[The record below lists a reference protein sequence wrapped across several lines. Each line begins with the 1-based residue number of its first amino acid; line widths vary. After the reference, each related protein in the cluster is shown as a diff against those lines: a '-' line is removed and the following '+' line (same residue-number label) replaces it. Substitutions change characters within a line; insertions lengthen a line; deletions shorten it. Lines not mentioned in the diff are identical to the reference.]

1 MNVDVYTKVI
11 EYVKSSS
18 KYKNY
23 NIVNINE
30 SKTTLLHNM
39 LDIKVILDTKTFKV
53 LENKS
58 RKMTTVDKLLKGLK

>member
-11 EYVKSSS
+11 EYVKSSN